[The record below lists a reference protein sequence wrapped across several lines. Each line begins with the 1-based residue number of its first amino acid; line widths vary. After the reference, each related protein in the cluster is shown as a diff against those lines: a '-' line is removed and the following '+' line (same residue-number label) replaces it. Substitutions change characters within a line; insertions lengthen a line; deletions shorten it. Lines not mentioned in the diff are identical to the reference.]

1 MATEGSKIT
10 CSNCGRATLDARF
23 CNWCGA
29 SQTASRDSGLGA
41 IRNIT
46 SGVVAL
52 LALSVVSI
60 CGLAA
65 PILASIA
72 VLVAIAPSTEI
83 NPGPGPFGASAY
95 AVASILVFALGVVL
109 TRRFGVWLTPD
120 PSGSPRLPSAH
131 SPRDDIV
138 PGFGKPGGNKGRA
151 RRGVS

>member
-83 NPGPGPFGASAY
+83 NPGSGPLGAGAY

-109 TRRFGVWLTPD
+109 TRRFRVW
-120 PSGSPRLPSAH
+120 
-131 SPRDDIV
+131 
-138 PGFGKPGGNKGRA
+138 PGCLLIPTLAAILFVLFIGMIALLIALGQRNQG
-151 RRGVS
+151 